1 MTFLLPIGLLAL
13 LTLPL
18 IALLHLIQQR
28 RQRQRVPSLQIWR
41 DLQRQTVQQRPRR
54 LPLTLLL
61 LLHLLLALF
70 LAVALGQPLLET
82 VRGEAMHTVILLD
95 TSTSMAATDVNTS
108 RLEAAKAEARRL
120 IQNPTRGDSA
130 ALIELSAQPRIVG
143 QSVGNDTSALLRQ
156 LDRLAAGGP
165 DGDLGRALNLA
176 QATAQPK
183 AALQIIILTD
193 PALRAT
199 DTPTIAGDVRWQIFG
214 EDGDNVAI
222 VAFAARPLRNGQQQL
237 YARVTNLGAQPIA
250 RTLYLDLDGNRA
262 SSEPMRLQPGM
273 DAEWSWPLPAGT
285 RRAEASLSGDDL
297 QPLDDRA
304 AVVVGSSAST
314 QVKLVTPATEPTA
327 LERALRAQRG
337 LEVERVSPSNYQAG
351 TPAALVVFDGY
362 LPATFPAAPVLVVTP
377 PRDQQLLPTTGN
389 ATNLTVDDVADERFR
404 AIDFRPVT
412 FDNVAQIETPAWAN
426 VAVASGSTP
435 LVLTGQYNN
444 YPIAIWTF
452 DPTSSNITNRLAFPL
467 LTAAT
472 TRALLPQANDR
483 LLLGTIAPFALRS
496 TDGVEVAAGERLAQ
510 PGIYQAQ
517 SGEGAIAVNVL
528 DTDESTL
535 RERPQPTINTVAR
548 PVISDDQ
555 DTLVGRELW
564 KPLVIAGFIILLI
577 EWIYS
582 NRDSLRRRGNLRGK
596 QPAEI

>member
-28 RQRQRVPSLQIWR
+28 RQRRRVPSLQIWR
-41 DLQRQTVQQRPRR
+41 DLQRQTIQQSPRR

-70 LAVALGQPLLET
+70 LAIALGQPLLTT
-82 VRGEAMHTVILLD
+82 VRGEATHTVIVLD
-95 TSTSMAATDVNTS
+95 TSTSMAATDQSTN

-120 IQNPTRGDSA
+120 IQNPARGDSA
-130 ALIELSAQPRIVG
+130 ALIELNAQPRIVG

-156 LDRLAAGGP
+156 LDRMEAGGP

-183 AALQIIILTD
+183 AAMQIVILTD
-193 PALRAT
+193 SALRAAA
-199 DTPTIAGDVRWQIFG
+199 TPTIAGELRWRVFG
-214 EDGDNVAI
+214 DDGNNVAI

-237 YARVTNLGAQPIA
+237 YARVANLGTEPIA
-250 RTLYLDLDGNRA
+250 RTLYLNLDGNQA
-262 SSEPMRLQPGM
+262 SVEPMRLQPGTE
-273 DAEWSWPLPAGT
+273 AEWSWPLPAGT
-285 RRAEASLSGDDL
+285 KRAEANLSGEDL

-304 AVVVGSSAST
+304 AVIMSGNARS
-314 QVKLVTPATEPTA
+314 QVMLVTPATQPTA

-337 LEVERVSPSNYQAG
+337 LDVQRVSPGDYRAG
-351 TPAALVVFDGY
+351 TRAALVVFDGY
-362 LPATFPAAPVLVVTP
+362 IPPNLPAAPVLVVAP
-377 PRDQQLLPTTGN
+377 PREQELLPTTGSV
-389 ATNLTVDDVADERFR
+389 ANLTVDNVTDERFR
-404 AIDFRPVT
+404 AIDFRPVV
-412 FDNVAQIETPAWAN
+412 FDSVAQIEPPAWAS
-426 VAVASGSTP
+426 VAVAGGETP

-452 DPTSSNITNRLAFPL
+452 DPTISNITNRLAFPL

-472 TRALLPQANDR
+472 TRVLLPQANDR
-483 LLLGTIAPFALRS
+483 LLVGTAAPFALRS
-496 TDGVEVAAGERLAQ
+496 PDGVEVGAGERLAQ

-517 SGEGAIAVNVL
+517 SGEGSIAVNAL
-528 DTDESTL
+528 DADEADL

-548 PVISDDQ
+548 PVVADEQ
-555 DTLVGRELW
+555 DPVVGRELW
-564 KPLVIAGFIILLI
+564 KPLVIAGFIVLLI
-577 EWIYS
+577 EWLYS
-582 NRDSLRRRGNLRGK
+582 NRDSLRRRRNLHGK